1 MWLLT
6 FLLLALLGLL
16 GIADWLKARNPDTG
30 RHLQPLEQFE
40 GLIGVAGLVWA
51 ILLVLRWLMHIGADY
66 FLSGVMLIGLL
77 NAAVI
82 FALSLILSLP
92 MLRSMFGE
100 SDFMAKLGRVVEKL
114 LPYKL
119 GLGIA
124 CLVLALFMLVNRA
137 I

>member
-1 MWLLT
+1 MWFLTLILLV
-6 FLLLALLGLL
+6 LLGLL
-16 GIADWLKARNPDTG
+16 GIMDWLKARNPDAA

-40 GLIGVAGLVWA
+40 SVIGTAGLVWG
-51 ILLVLRWLMHIGADY
+51 ILLVLRWLSRLGVN
-66 FLSGVMLIGLL
+66 FVSGGMLVALVTA
-77 NAAVI
+77 AAVV
-82 FALSLILSLP
+82 ALSLILALP

-100 SDFMAKLGRVVEKL
+100 SDFMAKVARTVDRL

>member
-1 MWLLT
+1 MWFLTLILLV
-6 FLLLALLGLL
+6 LLGLL
-16 GIADWLKARNPDTG
+16 GIMDWLKARNPDTA

-40 GLIGVAGLVWA
+40 SVIGTAGLVWG
-51 ILLVLRWLMHIGADY
+51 ILLLLRWLARLGAS
-66 FLSGVMLIGLL
+66 FLSGGMLVALVT
-77 NAAVI
+77 AAVVI
-82 FALSLILSLP
+82 ALSLILALP

-100 SDFMAKLGRVVEKL
+100 SDFMTKVSRAVDKL

-137 I
+137 F

>member
-1 MWLLT
+1 MWFLTLILLV
-6 FLLLALLGLL
+6 LLGLL
-16 GIADWLKARNPDTG
+16 GIMDWLKARNPDAA

-40 GLIGVAGLVWA
+40 SVIGTAGLVWG
-51 ILLVLRWLMHIGADY
+51 ILLVLRWLSRLGVN
-66 FLSGVMLIGLL
+66 FLSGGMLVALVTA
-77 NAAVI
+77 AAVV
-82 FALSLILSLP
+82 ALSLILALP
-92 MLRSMFGE
+92 MLRSMFSE
-100 SDFMAKLGRVVEKL
+100 SDFMAKVARTVDRL

>member
-1 MWLLT
+1 MWFLTLILLV
-6 FLLLALLGLL
+6 LLGLL
-16 GIADWLKARNPDTG
+16 GIMDWLKARNPDAA

-40 GLIGVAGLVWA
+40 SVIGTAGLVWG
-51 ILLVLRWLMHIGADY
+51 ILLVLRWLSRLGVN
-66 FLSGVMLIGLL
+66 FLSGGMLVALVTA
-77 NAAVI
+77 AAVV
-82 FALSLILSLP
+82 ALSLILALP

-100 SDFMAKLGRVVEKL
+100 SDFMAKVARTVDRL

>member
-1 MWLLT
+1 MWFLTLILLV
-6 FLLLALLGLL
+6 LLGLL
-16 GIADWLKARNPDTG
+16 GIMDWLKARNPDAA

-40 GLIGVAGLVWA
+40 SVIGTAGLVWG
-51 ILLVLRWLMHIGADY
+51 ILLVLRWLTRLGAN
-66 FLSGVMLIGLL
+66 FLSGGMLVALVTA
-77 NAAVI
+77 AAVV
-82 FALSLILSLP
+82 ALSLILALP

-100 SDFMAKLGRVVEKL
+100 SDFMAKVARTVDRL

>member
-1 MWLLT
+1 M
-6 FLLLALLGLL
+6 
-16 GIADWLKARNPDTG
+16 
-30 RHLQPLEQFE
+30 
-40 GLIGVAGLVWA
+40 IGTAGLVWG
-51 ILLVLRWLMHIGADY
+51 ILLVLRWLSRLGVN
-66 FLSGVMLIGLL
+66 FLSGGMLVALVTA
-77 NAAVI
+77 AAVV
-82 FALSLILSLP
+82 ALSLILALP

-100 SDFMAKLGRVVEKL
+100 SDFMAKVARTVDRL

>member
-6 FLLLALLGLL
+6 LLLLVLLGLL
-16 GIADWLKARNPDTG
+16 GIADWLKAKNPETG

-40 GLIGVAGLVWA
+40 GLIGVAGLVWGL
-51 ILLVLRWLMHIGADY
+51 LLVLRWIAHIGSM
-66 FLSGVMLIGLL
+66 FILSGVGLVAL
-77 NAAVI
+77 LTAAVVVAI
-82 FALSLILSLP
+82 SLILALP

-100 SDFMAKLGRVVEKL
+100 SDFMAKLGHVVERL

>member
-1 MWLLT
+1 MWFLTLILLV
-6 FLLLALLGLL
+6 LLGLL
-16 GIADWLKARNPDTG
+16 GIMDWLKARNPDAA

-40 GLIGVAGLVWA
+40 SVIGTAGLVWG
-51 ILLVLRWLMHIGADY
+51 ILLVLRWLSRLGVN
-66 FLSGVMLIGLL
+66 FLSGGMLVALVTA
-77 NAAVI
+77 AAVV
-82 FALSLILSLP
+82 ALSLILALP

-100 SDFMAKLGRVVEKL
+100 SDFMAKVARTVDRL

-137 I
+137 F

>member
-1 MWLLT
+1 MWFLTLVLLV
-6 FLLLALLGLL
+6 LLGLL
-16 GIADWLKARNPDTG
+16 GIMDWLKSRNPDTA

-40 GLIGVAGLVWA
+40 SVIGTAGLVWG
-51 ILLVLRWLMHIGADY
+51 ILLVLRWLSRLGVN
-66 FLSGVMLIGLL
+66 FLSGGMLVALVTA
-77 NAAVI
+77 AAVV
-82 FALSLILSLP
+82 ALSLILALP

-100 SDFMAKLGRVVEKL
+100 SDFMAKVARTVDRL